1 MKKTVLLYNLKG
13 TKKGK
18 ELSMIFSYLGFR
30 VRPVDKADY
39 GVPIEELLAAKPAS
53 EREAAPA
60 AKEASAPGE
69 APVPGET
76 PAAKEASA
84 PEGAP
89 ADFSDEMLI
98 FDGAS
103 DETLN
108 KALYLMKKQ
117 HASVDL
123 KAVVTQT
130 NRTWTSAQ
138 VHGEISKEHEAM
150 KGNK

>member
-39 GVPIEELLAAKPAS
+39 GVPIEELLEAKPAS
-53 EREAAPA
+53 EGEAAPA
-60 AKEASAPGE
+60 
-69 APVPGET
+69 
-76 PAAKEASA
+76 
-84 PEGAP
+84 PEEAP

-98 FDGAS
+98 FEGAS